1 MNLKKKAN
9 EPTHMIILN
18 VMPKCQVQ
26 KFAGDIDLMLVK
38 SNIYWCQKRP
48 DEVDEV
54 ADKKSKHNE
63 NGQQQKKS

>member
-1 MNLKKKAN
+1 
-9 EPTHMIILN
+9 
-18 VMPKCQVQ
+18 
-26 KFAGDIDLMLVK
+26 MLVK

-48 DEVDEV
+48 DEV